1 MTNPPGC
8 GVSHSMPGR
17 AKPWVQD
24 GTAPRRQRRVVGRRT
39 GSRSALIVPRKQ
51 GHWPQRDPVEGSE
64 ASDYGPV
71 EGPHGKGIPP
81 SSRVNVTSMD
91 NSPGRES
98 MVRGTVCTNACTY
111 GSVGALSG

>member
-8 GVSHSMPGR
+8 GVSHFMPGR

-98 MVRGTVCTNACTY
+98 MV
-111 GSVGALSG
+111 